1 MRESAS
7 DSAAS
12 ATWASTETEG
22 DVRSARAPG
31 LLRGAWLVLR
41 KDLAYELEHRET
53 LAVLIV
59 FSLAVAFVF
68 AFTFD
73 LSRAEAQRF
82 LPGLLWMT
90 FLFASVLGTSKSAA
104 LERRG
109 AGFVGLLLAPIPKEA
124 IFLGKMASSF
134 VFLLA
139 AQLLVTPLF
148 FVFFGVKLGLGAF
161 GLLALVFLLGSL
173 GLTAIGTFL
182 AQICQVARSG
192 DVLFSLGYFPLV
204 VPVLIAATQL
214 SSATLSAE
222 PLSEGP
228 WLQLL
233 VVFDVI
239 YSTAGWLLFRYLVEE

>member
-12 ATWASTETEG
+12 ATWASTDE
-22 DVRSARAPG
+22 RAQG
-31 LLRGAWLVLR
+31 LLRGARLVLR
-41 KDLAYELEHRET
+41 KDLAYELENRET
-53 LAVLIV
+53 LAVLVV

-68 AFTFD
+68 AFAFD
-73 LSRAEAQRF
+73 PSRAEARSF

-90 FLFASVLGTSKSAA
+90 FLFASVLGFGKAVA

-109 AGFVGLLLAPIPKEA
+109 AGFQGLLLAPIPKEA
-124 IFLGKMASSF
+124 IFLGKMAGSF
-134 VFLLA
+134 AFLVA

-148 FVFFGVKLGLGAF
+148 FVFFGVRLEAEAF
-161 GLLALVFLLGSL
+161 GLLALIFLLGSL
-173 GLTAIGTFL
+173 GLVAIGTLL

-214 SSATLSAE
+214 SSSVLDAGSLG
-222 PLSEGP
+222 EGP
-228 WLQLL
+228 WLRLLL
-233 VVFDVI
+233 VFDLI
-239 YSTAGWLLFRYLVEE
+239 YITAGWLLFRYLVEE

>member
-1 MRESAS
+1 MEN
-7 DSAAS
+7 
-12 ATWASTETEG
+12 
-22 DVRSARAPG
+22 
-31 LLRGAWLVLR
+31 
-41 KDLAYELEHRET
+41 RET
-53 LAVLIV
+53 LAVLVV
-59 FSLAVAFVF
+59 FSLAIAFVF
-68 AFTFD
+68 AFAFD
-73 LSRAEAQRF
+73 LSGAEARRF

-90 FLFASVLGTSKSAA
+90 FLFASVLGTSKSVA

-109 AGFVGLLLAPIPKEA
+109 TGYIGLLLAPIPKEA
-124 IFLGKMASSF
+124 IFLGKAASSL

-148 FVFFGVKLGLGAF
+148 FVFFGVKLGPQTF
-161 GLLALVFLLGSL
+161 GFLTLIFLLGSL

-214 SSATLSAE
+214 SRAVLSAE
-222 PLSEGP
+222 PLGEGP

-233 VVFDVI
+233 AVFDVI
-239 YSTAGWLLFRYLVEE
+239 YSTTGWLLFRYLVEE